1 MADIAQEDINVLAD
15 FADECRHDPYKFV
28 MLAFPWGEGSLEG
41 KEGPDE
47 WQISVLQEIGAGL
60 KSADQIVRE
69 AVASGHG
76 IGKSALVAWLI
87 LWAIGTHP
95 NTRGVVTA
103 NTETQ
108 LRTKTWPELAKW
120 YQLWILKDFF
130 EYTATAIYSREA
142 DKEKNWRIDAVPW
155 SKQNT
160 EAFAGLHNEGNRTIV
175 IFDEASAIEN
185 VIWEVSEGA
194 MTDDNTEIIWCVFGN
209 PTRNSGRFYDCF
221 HKQRNLWHTR
231 QIDSRTV
238 KISNKAR
245 LEEWRQLYGEDSDWF
260 KVRVCGEFPSAS
272 DKQFIPTDL
281 VEEARKRVLKQSQFE
296 FAPVIIGVDPAWTGE
311 DALTIY
317 LRQGL
322 YCKRLL
328 KMAKNENDIEVAGI
342 LARLEDE
349 HHADAVFIDLGYGTG
364 IKSAGDAWGRNWTLI
379 AFGGKSNRP
388 DCRNKRAAM
397 WADMKDWL
405 RNGGVLPFDD
415 QELADDLCG
424 PETVPNT
431 SGLVQ
436 LESKDKMRERGQQ
449 SPNCADALALT
460 FAQPVISRRQ
470 MEYWPENNS
479 REEYNP
485 WHGL

>member
-221 HKQRNLWHTR
+221 HKQRELWHTR

-260 KVRVCGEFPSAS
+260 KVRVRGEFPSAS

-328 KMAKNENDIEVAGI
+328 KMAKNENDIEVAGMI
-342 LARLEDE
+342 ARFEDE
-349 HHADAVFIDLGYGTG
+349 YNADAMAPALKAPVTHGAETGRLLPLAAKAIDRTA
-364 IKSAGDAWGRNWTLI
+364 KTNVPT
-379 AFGGKSNRP
+379 
-388 DCRNKRAAM
+388 
-397 WADMKDWL
+397 
-405 RNGGVLPFDD
+405 
-415 QELADDLCG
+415 CG
-424 PETVPNT
+424 QT
-431 SGLVQ
+431 
-436 LESKDKMRERGQQ
+436 
-449 SPNCADALALT
+449 
-460 FAQPVISRRQ
+460 
-470 MEYWPENNS
+470 
-479 REEYNP
+479 
-485 WHGL
+485 

>member
-155 SKQNT
+155 CKQNT

-221 HKQRNLWHTR
+221 HKQRELWHTR

-260 KVRVCGEFPSAS
+260 KVRVRGEFPSAS

-281 VEEARKRVLKQSQFE
+281 VEEARKRLLKKSQFD
-296 FAPVIIGVDPAWTGE
+296 FAPVIIGVDRHGPAKT
-311 DALTIY
+311 
-317 LRQGL
+317 
-322 YCKRLL
+322 
-328 KMAKNENDIEVAGI
+328 
-342 LARLEDE
+342 
-349 HHADAVFIDLGYGTG
+349 H
-364 IKSAGDAWGRNWTLI
+364 
-379 AFGGKSNRP
+379 
-388 DCRNKRAAM
+388 
-397 WADMKDWL
+397 
-405 RNGGVLPFDD
+405 
-415 QELADDLCG
+415 
-424 PETVPNT
+424 
-431 SGLVQ
+431 
-436 LESKDKMRERGQQ
+436 
-449 SPNCADALALT
+449 
-460 FAQPVISRRQ
+460 
-470 MEYWPENNS
+470 
-479 REEYNP
+479 
-485 WHGL
+485 